1 MRQLFYLATILMIT
15 GFALFA
21 GSPIAAKARFTLTPE
36 MITNPDRQPGPI
48 DSDLPEQIDT
58 RQVVTAITS
67 PDRQP
72 GPIDSDLSEQI
83 DTRQVVTAITSP
95 VAVELSESKVPQALS
110 EPIVFQPIVFQP
122 VSVGPT
128 LVELEPPPGSFL
140 EDHQVVS
147 FYGHPEVA
155 RMGELGRYEAS
166 EAARRIRALAAEYD
180 ALNGVRDAIGALHLI
195 VDVAQAKPKANGL
208 YLDQMEEQRIA
219 EYVEVARE
227 AGILLFLDLQIG
239 WSDALR
245 DTERLERFL
254 QEPFVHL
261 ALDPEFATAR
271 FGYAPG
277 LVIGALDADEIN
289 AVQKFLSKIVEE
301 FSIPPKILVLH
312 QFRKSM
318 LIEPE
323 RFNDVAEVEIIID
336 MDGFGGTA
344 AKVAGFRR
352 FAQSAYAEGSGFKLF
367 YDWDA
372 PVMSIQEV
380 VEIDPDYIIYQ

>member
-1 MRQLFYLATILMIT
+1 MIT

-58 RQVVTAITS
+58 RQAVTAITS

-155 RMGELGRYEAS
+155 RMGELGCSCPRDGV
-166 EAARRIRALAAEYD
+166 AALPAAKDPVPRAY
-180 ALNGVRDAIGALHLI
+180 LHLEL
-195 VDVAQAKPKANGL
+195 KEL
-208 YLDQMEEQRIA
+208 
-219 EYVEVARE
+219 
-227 AGILLFLDLQIG
+227 
-239 WSDALR
+239 
-245 DTERLERFL
+245 
-254 QEPFVHL
+254 
-261 ALDPEFATAR
+261 
-271 FGYAPG
+271 
-277 LVIGALDADEIN
+277 
-289 AVQKFLSKIVEE
+289 
-301 FSIPPKILVLH
+301 
-312 QFRKSM
+312 
-318 LIEPE
+318 
-323 RFNDVAEVEIIID
+323 
-336 MDGFGGTA
+336 
-344 AKVAGFRR
+344 
-352 FAQSAYAEGSGFKLF
+352 
-367 YDWDA
+367 
-372 PVMSIQEV
+372 
-380 VEIDPDYIIYQ
+380 